1 MVDLNQERERIV
13 AIGTCPSGGTALKI
27 LKYVLLQA
35 INLYVKFVQNGLI
48 NI

>member
-1 MVDLNQERERIV
+1 MVDFNQKRERIV
-13 AIGTCPSGGTALKI
+13 AIGTCSCGGTVLKI

-35 INLYVKFVQNGLI
+35 INLYVKFVQNRLI

>member
-1 MVDLNQERERIV
+1 MGDLNQKRERIV
-13 AIGTCPSGGTALKI
+13 AIGTCPCGGTALKI

-35 INLYVKFVQNGLI
+35 INLYVKFVKNRLI